1 MLSKVILGS
10 RYFKYDSRNELR
22 VIKIVSY
29 ANIETANAIL
39 LRGTSAV
46 KRFKIPIAKLEEDY
60 TLLNP
65 DAYVSFNIVS
75 LQDNIED
82 VIVTINR
89 LSDIAKGNNKPY
101 AVTRQNIINI
111 HSTYI
116 KAYENDHEIGMT
128 LSIESCPEGF
138 DFNIM
143 TACNE
148 IKKNITIAG
157 YCDDNLEDIL
167 MCIKSKYIKDFN
179 NILYTL
185 YTDHINSI
193 PKEYRMEAM
202 KSGRIHRGYCQTLKE
217 LLEYHEFMYDYERAF
232 SIIKIPELDLINMKM
247 SGDSINGFI
256 VNSEALDIIEKT
268 YSTKIYNP
276 VFIKFDKDINLSLIK
291 RDKLLIKDKHNTV
304 YIVMYTSEEELI
316 YNR

>member
-10 RYFKYDSRNELR
+10 RYFKYDSKNELR
-22 VIKIVSY
+22 VIKVVGYS
-29 ANIETANAIL
+29 NIETANVIL
-39 LRGTSAV
+39 IKGTSAV
-46 KRFKIPIAKLEEDY
+46 KRFKIPIDKLEEDY

-65 DAYVSFNIVS
+65 DAYISFNIVG

-82 VIVTINR
+82 IIVTINR
-89 LSDIAKGNNKPY
+89 LSDIAKGNNSPY
-101 AVTRQNIINI
+101 AVTRQNIVNV

-179 NILYTL
+179 NVLYTL
-185 YTDHINSI
+185 YTDHINSV
-193 PKEYRMEAM
+193 PKEYRLEAM

-232 SIIKIPELDLINMKM
+232 SIVKIPELNLTTMRI
-247 SGDSINGFI
+247 SGDSINGFLI
-256 VNSEALDIIEKT
+256 NSTALDIIEKT
-268 YSTKIYNP
+268 YSKKILNP
-276 VFIKFDKDINLSLIK
+276 LVIRFDKDINLSLIK
-291 RDKLLIKDKHNTV
+291 RNKLLIKDINNKV

-316 YNR
+316 YN